1 MMNRYLLSLTAVVAL
16 TFGAPPVLQAQT
28 LDLPFLPPKVEPQ
41 DLCSPAARAAEEEF
55 LPTDGDA
62 ELNDKLRIRYIS
74 RDILRL
80 QAENPDRWFD
90 FIMALIDWWEVID
103 LEFAGNDA
111 LLARIRL
118 YVDAGRIAEL
128 EELGLINQLRQSGT
142 QVTNA
147 QKVAMSH
154 YYANGIGV
162 AKDEAVA
169 DSLLLDAAFG
179 GNSDALLNIARRELQ
194 GRPVA
199 GWDAPLD
206 LTVTLALGGMLGQM
220 NSGVCASAERI
231 AREYLSGDVVSRNP
245 DIAMAWYRFAADLG
259 GANAAWRIVEFHL
272 AADAS
277 RKDNVEMLTYLKFAV
292 ERGVTIQESEVA
304 RIKAASN
311 VSDEELQKILG
322 FNYSADDGTNRPQVS
337 KYFQLTV
344 NVDAD
349 MPGQQGSYLLYLK
362 ELTAIDTAPG
372 WVFTELAKEITVHKG
387 LWAGEA
393 EVLPLLEEAANRRD
407 PDGMQLLAKRLLRYR
422 DDPARLNRAINVLE
436 EAVARYGMTLAMQDL
451 DTLFRCQAP
460 DAPRLSEAGLWQRNY
475 HATQDRSVTISPT
488 DLISLDPYKKPE
500 MIAQIQSQ
508 ALEER
513 PDALSN
519 YLQRVQLDPW
529 STDRAQRIWA
539 ARINASDKA
548 LELFA
553 ELEFSLAGNPAERNI
568 ALELFR
574 RVYLNNGATTALDLA
589 IALVEDNGRDP
600 GVAEEIFEL
609 LNKSANRGEG
619 AAIRLMARLEDG
631 REPAQAIYERY
642 SQSIEDRGDF
652 LALTFAI
659 PFVSSDRIDDYI
671 DRAVSQ
677 MNCTT
682 KDTDE
687 MGEVYGKLG
696 LADGSFQWRQIGLAV
711 EGGNTLAKLGV
722 TDQQYALFN
731 TGAATSQ
738 VDVEKRGLVQGD
750 PAALR
755 SLFALTADPD
765 LPGYDPE
772 AAVGYLSQLLARG
785 GSAEEAWVVGYYR
798 KSAPELRR
806 MIEQKV
812 DIAGIYQRTAK
823 AGDLSAKVEY
833 ALLLRDQAKS
843 LVDLQESARWLQEA
857 AEAGNTA
864 AMTEFGQVL
873 AYGIGVP
880 QDRNQAL
887 VWLSQA
893 EEAGDLKARD
903 LVRLVRLEIPG

>member
-1 MMNRYLLSLTAVVAL
+1 MKRQLLSLTAVLAL
-16 TFGAPPVLQAQT
+16 SIGAPVMTRAQT

-41 DLCSPAARAAEEEF
+41 DLCSPAARAAEEE
-55 LPTDGDA
+55 LLAEGREA

-80 QAENPDRWFD
+80 QAEDPDRWFD
-90 FIMALIDWWEVID
+90 FIMALIDWRALID
-103 LEFAGNDA
+103 IEFAGNDA
-111 LLARIRL
+111 LLAKIKL
-118 YVDAGRIAEL
+118 HVDAGRIKEL
-128 EELGLINQLRQSGT
+128 QEQGLIDQLRNSGS

-147 QKVAMSH
+147 QKVALSH

-162 AKDEAVA
+162 AMDEAIA
-169 DSLLLDAAFG
+169 ESLLLDAAFG
-179 GNSDALLNIARRELQ
+179 GNSDALLNIARRALQ

-220 NSGVCASAERI
+220 NSAVCASAERI
-231 AREYLSGDVVSRNP
+231 AREYLRGDVVSRNP

-259 GANAAWRIVEFHL
+259 GANAAWRIVEYHL
-272 AADAS
+272 SADAD
-277 RKDNVEMLTYLKFAV
+277 RKDNTEMLKYLRLAV
-292 ERGVTIQESEVA
+292 ERGVAIQESQVA

-311 VSDEELQKILG
+311 VTEEELTGILG
-322 FNYSADDGTNRPQVS
+322 YNYSADDGTNRPQVS

-349 MPGQQGSYLLYLK
+349 MPEEEGTYLLYLK
-362 ELTAIDTAPG
+362 ELTAIESAPG
-372 WVFTELAKEITVHKG
+372 WVFTELAKEITVRQG

-393 EVLPLLEEAANRRD
+393 EALPLLEEAANRRD
-407 PDGMQLLAKRLLRYR
+407 PEGMQLLAKRLLRYR
-422 DDPARLNRAINVLE
+422 DDPARLNRAVNVLE
-436 EAVARYGMTLAMQDL
+436 EAVARFGMMSAMQDL

-460 DAPRLSEAGLWQRNY
+460 DAPRLGEADLWQRNY
-475 HATQDRSVTISPT
+475 RASQDRSVTISPT
-488 DLISLDPYKKPE
+488 DLMSLDPFKKPE

-508 ALEER
+508 ALEDR

-519 YLQRVQLDPW
+519 YLQRVQMDPW
-529 STDRAQRIWA
+529 STDRAYRIWA
-539 ARINASDKA
+539 ARTNASDKA
-548 LELFA
+548 MELFA
-553 ELEFSLAGNPAERNI
+553 ELEFSLASNPAERNL

-574 RVYLNNGATTALDLA
+574 RVYLNNGVTTALDLA

-600 GVAEEIFEL
+600 AVAEEILAL

-619 AAIRLMARLEDG
+619 ASIRLMARLLEG
-631 REPAQAIYERY
+631 QESGQAIYERY
-642 SQSIEDRGDF
+642 AQAIEDRGDF
-652 LALTFAI
+652 LALTYAI
-659 PFVSSDRIDDYI
+659 PYVSSDKIDDYI

-687 MGEVYGKLG
+687 VGEVYGKLG

-711 EGGNTLAKLGV
+711 EGGNSLAKLGV

-731 TGAATSQ
+731 TGAAATQ
-738 VDVEKRGLVQGD
+738 IEVEKRGLEAGD

-772 AAVGYLSQLLARG
+772 AAAGYLSEMLSRG
-785 GSAEEAWVVGYYR
+785 GSAEEAWVVSYYR

-806 MIEQKV
+806 VIEQKIDMAAV
-812 DIAGIYQRTAK
+812 YQKAAQ

-833 ALLLRDQAKS
+833 ALLLRDQAQS

-857 AEAGNTA
+857 AESGNTA
-864 AMTEFGQVL
+864 AMVEFGQVL

-887 VWLSQA
+887 VWLQQA
-893 EEAGDLKARD
+893 EEAGDAKARD
-903 LVRLVRLEIPG
+903 LARLVRLEIPG

>member
-1 MMNRYLLSLTAVVAL
+1 MKRQLLSLTAVLAL
-16 TFGAPPVLQAQT
+16 SIGAPVMTRAQT

-41 DLCSPAARAAEEEF
+41 DLCSPAARAAEEQLEAE
-55 LPTDGDA
+55 GREA

-80 QAENPDRWFD
+80 QAEDPDRWFD
-90 FIMALIDWWEVID
+90 FIMALIDWRALID
-103 LEFAGNDA
+103 IEFAGNDA
-111 LLARIRL
+111 LLAKIKL
-118 YVDAGRIAEL
+118 YVDAGRIEALQQE
-128 EELGLINQLRQSGT
+128 GLIDQLRNSGS

-147 QKVAMSH
+147 QKVALSH

-162 AKDEAVA
+162 VMDEAIA
-169 DSLLLDAAFG
+169 EGLLLDAAFG
-179 GNSDALLNIARRELQ
+179 GNSDALLNIARRSLQ
-194 GRPVA
+194 GRPVV

-231 AREYLSGDVVSRNP
+231 AREYLRGDVVSRNP

-259 GANAAWRIVEFHL
+259 GANAAWRIVEYHL
-272 AADAS
+272 SADAD
-277 RKDNVEMLTYLKFAV
+277 RKDNAEMLKYLRLAV
-292 ERGVTIQESEVA
+292 ERGVAIQESQVA
-304 RIKAASN
+304 RIKAASD
-311 VSDEELQKILG
+311 VTEEELTSILG
-322 FNYSADDGTNRPQVS
+322 YNYSADDGTNRPQVS
-337 KYFQLTV
+337 RYFQLTV
-344 NVDAD
+344 NIDAD
-349 MPGQQGSYLLYLK
+349 MPEEEGTYLLYLK
-362 ELTAIDTAPG
+362 ELTAIDAAPG
-372 WVFTELAKEITVHKG
+372 WVFTELAKEITVRQG
-387 LWAGEA
+387 LWAGEPEA
-393 EVLPLLEEAANRRD
+393 LPLLEEAANRRD
-407 PDGMQLLAKRLLRYR
+407 PEGMQLLAKRLLRYR

-436 EAVARYGMTLAMQDL
+436 EAVARFGMMSAMQDL

-460 DAPRLSEAGLWQRNY
+460 DAPRLGEADLWQRNY
-475 HATQDRSVTISPT
+475 RASQDRSVTISPT
-488 DLISLDPYKKPE
+488 DLMSLDPFKKPE

-508 ALEER
+508 ALEDR

-519 YLQRVQLDPW
+519 YLQRVQMDPW
-529 STDRAQRIWA
+529 STDRAYRIWA
-539 ARINASDKA
+539 ARTNASDKA
-548 LELFA
+548 MELFA
-553 ELEFSLAGNPAERNI
+553 ELEFSLATNPAERNL

-574 RVYLNNGATTALDLA
+574 RVYLNNGVTTALDLA

-600 GVAEEIFEL
+600 AVAEEILAL

-619 AAIRLMARLEDG
+619 ASIRLIARLLEG
-631 REPAQAIYERY
+631 RESGQAIYERY
-642 SQSIEDRGDF
+642 AQAIEDRGDF
-652 LALTFAI
+652 LALTYAI
-659 PFVSSDRIDDYI
+659 PYVSSDKIDDYI

-687 MGEVYGKLG
+687 VGEVYGKLG

-711 EGGNTLAKLGV
+711 EGGNSLAKLGV

-731 TGAATSQ
+731 TGAAATQ
-738 VDVEKRGLVQGD
+738 IEVEKRGLEAGD

-772 AAVGYLSQLLARG
+772 AAAGYLSEMLSRG
-785 GSAEEAWVVGYYR
+785 GSAEEAWVVSYYR

-806 MIEQKV
+806 VIEQKIDMAAV
-812 DIAGIYQRTAK
+812 YQKAAQ

-833 ALLLRDQAKS
+833 ALLLRDQAQS

-857 AEAGNTA
+857 AESGNTA
-864 AMTEFGQVL
+864 AMVEFGQVL

-887 VWLSQA
+887 VWLQQA
-893 EEAGDLKARD
+893 EEAGDVKARD
-903 LVRLVRLEIPG
+903 LARLVRLEIPG

>member
-1 MMNRYLLSLTAVVAL
+1 MKRHILSFTAILAL
-16 TFGAPPVLQAQT
+16 TFAQPPVLQAQT

-41 DLCSPAARAAEEEF
+41 DLCSPAARAAEEED
-55 LPTDGDA
+55 LQLTDGDA
-62 ELNDKLRIRYIS
+62 ELNDRLRIRYIA
-74 RDILRL
+74 RDIVRL
-80 QAENPDRWFD
+80 QAEDPNRWFD
-90 FIMALIDWWEVID
+90 FIMALIDWREVVDI
-103 LEFAGNDA
+103 EFAGNDA
-111 LLARIRL
+111 LLARIKL
-118 YVDAGRIAEL
+118 YVDAGRIEEL
-128 EELGLINQLRQSGT
+128 EKEGLVDQLRQSGT

-162 AKDEAVA
+162 AKDEVVA
-169 DSLLLDAAFG
+169 DGFLLDAAFG
-179 GNSDALLNIARRELQ
+179 GNSDALLNIARRSLQ
-194 GRPVA
+194 GQPVS
-199 GWDAPLD
+199 GWDAPID

-272 AADAS
+272 SADAS
-277 RKDNVEMLTYLKFAV
+277 RKDNVEMLKYLKLAV
-292 ERGVTIQESEVA
+292 ERGVTIQESEAA
-304 RIKAASN
+304 RIKAASDIT
-311 VSDEELQKILG
+311 DEELQQILG
-322 FNYSADDGTNRPQVS
+322 FNYSADDGTDRPQVS

-344 NVDAD
+344 NVDSD
-349 MPGQQGSYLLYLK
+349 MPDEEGTFLLYLK
-362 ELTAIDTAPG
+362 ELTAIDSAPG
-372 WVFTELAKEITVHKG
+372 WVFTELAKEVTVRQG

-393 EVLPLLEEAANRRD
+393 EALPLLEEAANRRD
-407 PDGMQLLAKRLLRYR
+407 PEGMQLLAKRLLRYR

-436 EAVARYGMTLAMQDL
+436 EAVARYGMMPAMQDL

-460 DAPRLSEAGLWQRNY
+460 DAPLLSEADLWQRNY
-475 HATQDRSVTISPT
+475 RASQDRSVTISPT
-488 DLISLDPYKKPE
+488 DLISLDPFKKPE

-519 YLQRVQLDPW
+519 YLQRVQLDPFA
-529 STDRAQRIWA
+529 TDRAQRIWA
-539 ARINASDKA
+539 ARANASDKA

-553 ELEFSLAGNPAERNI
+553 ELEFSLASNAAERNI
-568 ALELFR
+568 AVELFR

-600 GVAEEIFEL
+600 EVAKEIMVL

-619 AAIRLMARLEDG
+619 AAIRLIARLVEG
-631 REPAQAIYERY
+631 TETAQAIYERY

-722 TDQQYALFN
+722 TDQQFALFD
-731 TGAATSQ
+731 TGAAASQ
-738 VDVEKRGLVQGD
+738 IDVEKRALEDGD

-755 SLFALTADPD
+755 SLFVLTADPD

-772 AAVGYLSQLLARG
+772 AAAGYLTQMLARG
-785 GSAEEAWVVGYYR
+785 GSAEEAWVVSYYR
-798 KSAPELRR
+798 RSAPELRR
-806 MIEQKV
+806 VIEQKV
-812 DIAGIYQRTAK
+812 DIAGVYQRTAK

-864 AMTEFGQVL
+864 AMTEYGQVL

-880 QDRNQAL
+880 QDSNQAL
-887 VWLSQA
+887 LWLTQA

-903 LVRLVRLEIPG
+903 LARLVRLEIPG